1 MPAQRCRQSVIKQ
14 AGRLNA
20 LIKLGDERQ
29 ELIVLLLC
37 QVCGLLPK
45 VTSKDTD
52 LLTAGEHC
60 VCSGSCQMCLV
71 WRMGRG
77 FFLQEQ
83 ASPTFAGFLLA
94 TGSFLN
100 PRWWSGVP
108 TSWNQSQV
116 SHSKAQQHRCCIPTA
131 HLLLLGCRTSS
142 GQPEQPPKTAGSAD
156 PCNALFRT
164 RIFF

>member
-14 AGRLNA
+14 AGRLNT

-60 VCSGSCQMCLV
+60 LQWQLPDVPCLEDGERVFSPGTRKSHLCRVPPGNRLFPKPLVVVRSAHFMEPKSG
-71 WRMGRG
+71 
-77 FFLQEQ
+77 
-83 ASPTFAGFLLA
+83 
-94 TGSFLN
+94 
-100 PRWWSGVP
+100 
-108 TSWNQSQV
+108 QSQQ
-116 SHSKAQQHRCCIPTA
+116 SPAA
-131 HLLLLGCRTSS
+131 
-142 GQPEQPPKTAGSAD
+142 
-156 PCNALFRT
+156 
-164 RIFF
+164 